1 MDDVTTLW
9 ARLETARKKL
19 PESAGAEKTYAAIY
33 QQIVRLGGAQQLRRS
48 YR

>member
-1 MDDVTTLW
+1 MEDVTTLW

-19 PESAGAEKTYAAIY
+19 TDSAGAEKTYAATY
-33 QQIVRLGGAQQLRRS
+33 QNIVRLGGAQQLKRK